1 MLGVPAYI
9 LAELLLVMA
18 LDLLAFM
25 FVFRAYLKTKRKSAL
40 VFSLAW
46 LSDFLT
52 ILFTGFDRYILNS
65 FFIALFGALIT
76 YGILIFLEE
85 EKEALP
91 RDQVKKA
98 TMLPP
103 IFVIYLVLLKNYAG
117 ISEWTLIVGGSWF
130 LAGAFLIFAGVF
142 IRNLAN
148 IYEKS
153 VRYLYYGFVLF
164 GLHLLPFPFFAR
176 YEWYAPIGLTAST
189 ILIVF
194 LTTTMIHLVLS
205 PRFTK
210 LYEVSKESKRMK
222 IDIKPGV
229 LIVNQNEY
237 KQLEAKLKEMPALAF
252 LRNITNVP
260 EKWEYFFVTTVIKD
274 NTRKV
279 VSPTDLPKITELV
292 YRYLKAAADANT
304 PGIII
309 IDCLE
314 YLLVYNEPTSV
325 MKFLTKLRDLILV
338 HKGTLILVAEKSALG
353 DKNWALLT
361 KLLGD

>member
-1 MLGVPAYI
+1 MLGMPAYI
-9 LAELLLVMA
+9 LAEVLLVMT
-18 LDLLAFM
+18 LDLLAFV
-25 FVFRAYLKTKRKSAL
+25 FVFRAYLKTRRKSAL
-40 VFSLAW
+40 VFSFAW

-52 ILFTGFDRYILNS
+52 ILFAGFNMYVLNS

-76 YGILIFLEE
+76 YGILVFLDE

-91 RDQVKKA
+91 LTQVQKA
-98 TMLPP
+98 TALPP
-103 IFVIYLVLLKNYAG
+103 LFVIYLVLLKNYVG
-117 ISEWTLIVGGSWF
+117 INEWTLIVGGSWF
-130 LAGAFLIFAGVF
+130 LAGGFLIFAGVF
-142 IRNLAN
+142 IRNLVN
-148 IYEKS
+148 VYEKS
-153 VRYLYYGFVLF
+153 ARYLYYGFVLF
-164 GLHLLPFPFFAR
+164 GIHLLPYPFFAL

-194 LTTTMIHLVLS
+194 LTTTMIRLVLS

-210 LYEVSKESKRMK
+210 LYEMPAKSKARK
-222 IDIKPGV
+222 IDLKPGV

-237 KQLEAKLKEMPALAF
+237 KQLELKLKDMPALAF

-260 EKWEYFFVTTVIKD
+260 EKWEYFFVTTVTKD
-274 NTRKV
+274 GSQKV
-279 VSPTDLPKITELV
+279 VSPTDLAKITELT
-292 YRYLKAAADANT
+292 YRYLKVAADTNT
-304 PGIII
+304 QGIVI

-338 HKGTLILVAEKSALG
+338 HKATLILVAEKSALG

-361 KLLGD
+361 KLLGG